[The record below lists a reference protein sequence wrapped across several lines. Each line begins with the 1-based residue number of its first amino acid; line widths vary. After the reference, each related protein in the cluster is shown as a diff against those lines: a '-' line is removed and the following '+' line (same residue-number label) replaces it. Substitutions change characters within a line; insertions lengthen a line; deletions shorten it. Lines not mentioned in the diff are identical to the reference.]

1 MWSAASWGFYLL
13 KLYIVENFSNKHII
27 NQVHFLYLCT
37 LLHKH
42 HKKAMATNKN
52 AQKRY
57 QVLDRCFRNVD
68 RDYTIEDLLNEV
80 NYELSRSLGTHVS
93 LRQLRYDINE
103 MRSSDMFN
111 APIVTE
117 RMGSK
122 GDRHY
127 YYRYSDPDFS
137 IYKND
142 LSDQEMD
149 VLRSAI
155 DMLGRYRG
163 MPSTAW
169 LEEVVSNLEY
179 RFGIVPNSE
188 NVVSFSQNENL
199 KGLKYLS
206 HVIEATTH
214 HRPLHVLY
222 RPFSGREIDTVIHP
236 YHVKQYNNRW
246 FLFGQI
252 EGKER
257 LTNFPLDR
265 IVTLSDATGIK
276 FIKNEK
282 YDFEHYFD
290 DIVGVTFNDKETKQ
304 QIRLRFS
311 EKRFPYVVSKP
322 IHHSQQVEDEQ
333 QRIVTIEVIPNR
345 ELTQQI
351 FAFGSDVEVLAPEH
365 YRNLFASKIAENFK
379 KYFTM
384 QDNCTD
390 ND

>member
-1 MWSAASWGFYLL
+1 
-13 KLYIVENFSNKHII
+13 
-27 NQVHFLYLCT
+27 
-37 LLHKH
+37 
-42 HKKAMATNKN
+42 MATNKH

-57 QVLDRCFRNVD
+57 QILDKCFRD
-68 RDYTIEDLLNEV
+68 QYRKYTIEDLMDIVNE
-80 NYELSRSLGTHVS
+80 ELRSLGTSVS
-93 LRQLRYDINE
+93 LRQLRDDIKE
-103 MRSSDMFN
+103 MRSYDVFN
-111 APIVTE
+111 APIE
-117 RMGSK
+117 AIPFNGK
-122 GDRHY
+122 QC

-163 MPSTAW
+163 VPSTAW

-199 KGLKYLS
+199 QGLEFLAQ
-206 HVIEATTH
+206 VIEATAH
-214 HRPLHVLY
+214 HKPLKVLY
-222 RPFSGREIDTVIHP
+222 RAFSGREMDTVLHP

-257 LTNFPLDR
+257 LTNFALDR
-265 IVTLSDATGIK
+265 IVTLTDAPGVK

-290 DIVGVTFNDKETKQ
+290 DIVGVTFNEKETKQ
-304 QIRLRFS
+304 HIRLKFS
-311 EKRFPYVVSKP
+311 EARFPYVLSKP

-345 ELTQQI
+345 ELTQQL
-351 FAFGSDVEVLAPEH
+351 FSFGSDVEVLAPEH
-365 YRNLFASKIAENFK
+365 YRDLLASKIAENFK
-379 KYFTM
+379 KYFPV
-384 QDNCTD
+384 QDGCID
-390 ND
+390 NN